1 MMNKYGGVAT
11 SGITCQSFTLDY
23 ENGEYVTSVDFSYDT
38 SAIRGIRATSNLG
51 TTLQK
56 GKFFTSHT
64 KDTLTF
70 DETNQLVALWGT
82 STTGFF
88 QGLGAITVDTTCVAG
103 TEIEEPSSTTEEA
116 EVSVL
121 GLIIGLVV
129 AGVVTIAILIAVT
142 AFCCYKKRQHNKM

>member
-1 MMNKYGGVAT
+1 MNKHGGVAI
-11 SGITCQSFTLDY
+11 SGITCESFTLDY

-56 GKFFTSHT
+56 GRFVSTLAQ
-64 KDTLTF
+64 DTLTF

-88 QGLGAITVDTTCVAG
+88 QGLGAITVDTTCVVG
-103 TEIEEPSSTTEEA
+103 TEIVEPSTATTEETEPDLA
-116 EVSVL
+116 
-121 GLIIGLVV
+121 LIIGVAV
-129 AGVVTIAILIAVT
+129 AGVVAMAVVIAVA
-142 AFCCYKKRQHNKM
+142 AFCCYKRR